1 MIEYTS
7 EMFNTNC
14 NLENLKFIVHDVLRG
29 NVLSEKVLQNFKE
42 GKKKTVFDITT
53 DNHCRSIRQNYPI
66 HITNELTWKFA
77 LETIVKELKKIF
89 IDANIYYEN
98 KEIFDIHDNI
108 TIHRLINIEL

>member
-7 EMFNTNC
+7 EMFNSNC
-14 NLENLKFIVHDVLRG
+14 NLENLKIIVHGVLRA

-53 DNHCRSIRQNYPI
+53 DNHCRSIIQNHQI

-108 TIHRLINIEL
+108 TIHRLIKIEL